1 MDKQEDCAANRGNV
15 EAPANILIVDKDPEQ
30 RRVMTHVAKT
40 QGYRVSTAVD
50 GETALKIISGN
61 PPDLVL
67 LELILP
73 GIDGFKLCCEIR
85 KISAVPIIIVTSIDG
100 ELDRVA
106 GLRSGADDYVVKP
119 FSLAELGARMR
130 AVLRRSSSSSKSA

>member
-1 MDKQEDCAANRGNV
+1 M
-15 EAPANILIVDKDPEQ
+15 EAPVDVLIVDKDPEQ

-40 QGYRVSTAVD
+40 QGYRVTTAVD

-106 GLRSGADDYVVKP
+106 GLRSGADDYMVKP

-130 AVLRRSSSSSKSA
+130 AVLRRSSSSSRSA